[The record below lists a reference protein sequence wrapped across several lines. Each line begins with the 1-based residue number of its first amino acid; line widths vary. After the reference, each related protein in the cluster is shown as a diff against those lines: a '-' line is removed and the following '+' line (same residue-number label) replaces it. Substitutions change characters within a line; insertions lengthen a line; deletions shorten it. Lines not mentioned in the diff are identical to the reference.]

1 MTLAVA
7 YGGALVFSGWLL
19 SRSVALAHRDRSLRN
34 LGAPFTRR
42 APTRSPLLRR
52 SLSAERHLLVVGA
65 VLGFAG
71 FGYQLA
77 GPVGLLAGSLAA
89 PVAVRARQAR
99 AVRARRDLLDQQLG
113 EAVDAVA
120 AAVRAGLSVRRA
132 IEEAA
137 RDGDEPLRSE
147 LEGVVQRL
155 ETGEALDS
163 ALGRLDRRL
172 GMSDAGLLVTAL
184 AVHRRTGGDLPA
196 LLNEIG
202 RVIRARLDDR
212 RTIRA
217 LTTQARSSGVVLSV
231 LPVAF
236 VALLSGT
243 GGDDLGAFYRT
254 GSGAALLLLALGLQA
269 FGFAWMRWIVRR
281 VEAT

>member
-1 MTLAVA
+1 
-7 YGGALVFSGWLL
+7 
-19 SRSVALAHRDRSLRN
+19 
-34 LGAPFTRR
+34 
-42 APTRSPLLRR
+42 
-52 SLSAERHLLVVGA
+52 
-65 VLGFAG
+65 
-71 FGYQLA
+71 
-77 GPVGLLAGSLAA
+77 
-89 PVAVRARQAR
+89 
-99 AVRARRDLLDQQLG
+99 
-113 EAVDAVA
+113 VDTVA

-132 IEEAA
+132 IEEAT
-137 RDGDEPLRSE
+137 RDGDEPLRGE

-155 ETGEALDS
+155 ETGEALDK
-163 ALGRLDRRL
+163 ALGRLDQRL
-172 GMSDAGLLVTAL
+172 GMSDAGLLVAAL

-202 RVIRARLDDR
+202 RVIRARFDDR

-254 GSGAALLLLALGLQA
+254 GSGAALLLLALVLQA
-269 FGFAWMRWIVRR
+269 AGFAWMRWIVQR